1 VTYAIFQVVVITL
14 ILAWS
19 VWFAVRK
26 FFPRAYRGALAHV
39 AEGLTQSSHAR
50 TRELGARLMPQ
61 QVSGGGG
68 CDSGGACSSCGAC
81 APASAPRVD
90 VQPLVFQPRIK
101 S

>member
-1 VTYAIFQVVVITL
+1 VTYAIFQAVVITL

-26 FFPRAYRGALAHV
+26 FFPRAYRGALAHA
-39 AEGLTQSSHAR
+39 AERLAHSSHAR
-50 TRELGARLMPQ
+50 TRDLGARLMPQ

-68 CDSGGACSSCGAC
+68 CDSGGGCSSCGAC
-81 APASAPRVD
+81 APVSVPRAD
-90 VQPLVFQPRIK
+90 VQPLVFQPRAK

>member
-1 VTYAIFQVVVITL
+1 VTYAIFQAFVITA
-14 ILAWS
+14 ILSWS

-26 FFPRAYRGALAHV
+26 FFPRAYRGALVQV
-39 AEGLTQSSHAR
+39 AERLTHSSHAR
-50 TRELGARLMPQ
+50 GREFGARLMPQ

-81 APASAPRVD
+81 APVSAPRAD
-90 VQPLVFQPRIK
+90 VQPLVFQPRAK